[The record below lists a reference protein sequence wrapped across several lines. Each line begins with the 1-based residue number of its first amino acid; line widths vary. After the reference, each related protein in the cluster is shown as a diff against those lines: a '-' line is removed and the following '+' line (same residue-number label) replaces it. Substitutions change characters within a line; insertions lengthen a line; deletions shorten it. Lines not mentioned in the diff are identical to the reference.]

1 MRNLKPQK
9 RFAFTLIELLVVIAI
24 IALLV
29 SILMPSLSRAR
40 DLAKSAMC
48 KTNLRG
54 LGNTFAMYQS
64 EYNGLFPAFQQSMTS
79 AYYSAGYDNAL
90 KDTDNYYWRLIVA
103 HFMGTKPAD
112 FGLLECPSDEMGP
125 FGWFGSLSYLG
136 NAHLGEVGSDWRRY
150 RRVENIPSPSNT
162 FALTDCAERM
172 AAGNRPTLYP
182 AINVLLS
189 FRDQLMGYRHDPD
202 NKERQNTLF
211 TDLHVNET
219 SYMIDY
225 PEMIWAQQ

>member
-1 MRNLKPQK
+1 MRNTIYK
-9 RFAFTLIELLVVIAI
+9 RPGFTLIELLVVIAI

-54 LGNTFAMYQS
+54 LGNTIAMYQS
-64 EYNGLFPAFQQSMTS
+64 EYDGLFPGFQQTMTM
-79 AYYSAGYDNAL
+79 AYYSAGLDNAL
-90 KDTDNYYWRLIVA
+90 EDTENYYWRLILA
-103 HFMGTKPAD
+103 NFMDTKPEH
-112 FGLLECPSDEMGP
+112 FGLLECPSEELGP

-136 NAHLGEVGSDWRRY
+136 NAHLGDVGSTWRRY
-150 RRVENIPSPSNT
+150 KRVDDIVNPSNT

-182 AINVLLS
+182 AINVLLG
-189 FRDQLMGYRHDPD
+189 FRDQLMGYRHDPE
-202 NKERQNTLF
+202 NEERQNTLF
-211 TDLHVNET
+211 TDLHVSET
-219 SYMIDY
+219 SFMIDY
-225 PEMIWAQQ
+225 PEMIWEAQ